1 MSDLIDPTLRPNSGM
16 SRAVF
21 VGLSATAIA
30 AADSITRA
38 LADSTQLG
46 APHPP
51 LVSEDDP
58 AITHERPSLDRPGG
72 DIDAYAAMP
81 AGRVASTPGVVVV
94 QHVWGVDAQIR
105 DVVRRFAKSG
115 FVAIAPN
122 LYARQQAPSGDG
134 STDYKTFGPF
144 AKALVDEQVDGDIQ
158 AAAAWIRQPSNSGA
172 SATTAKV
179 GLIGFC
185 MGGTIALR
193 NSVLGPT
200 FTAASIFYGKIRQS
214 SGSASTANDA
224 SLAYV
229 DKINMPLC
237 GSYGAR
243 DTGIPTADV
252 KALQDRLTVPN
263 DCKIYDAA
271 GHAFFDDTRPSY
283 VATAA
288 ADAWSRTLAWF
299 GKYVAS

>member
-1 MSDLIDPTLRPNSGM
+1 MSDLIDPTQRPNPEI
-16 SRAVF
+16 SRALF
-21 VGLSATAIA
+21 VGLSSAALA
-30 AADSITRA
+30 AAGSVTRA
-38 LADSTQLG
+38 LADGTKLG

-58 AITHERPSLDRPGG
+58 AITHARPSLERPGG

-81 AGRVASTPGVVVV
+81 AGRVASTPGVVIV

-122 LYARQQAPSGDG
+122 LYARQHAPSGDG

-144 AKALVDEQVDGDIQ
+144 AKALVDDQVDGDLQ
-158 AAAAWIRQPSNSGA
+158 AAAAWIRQTPDSST
-172 SATTAKV
+172 STAVKV

-193 NSVLGPT
+193 NSVHSPT
-200 FTAASIFYGKIRQS
+200 FTAVSVFYGKIRQ
-214 SGSASTANDA
+214 TADA
-224 SLAYV
+224 AAAATDTSLAYV
-229 DKINMPLC
+229 AKVNMPVC
-237 GSYGAR
+237 GSFGAR

-252 KALQDRLTVPN
+252 TALQARLTVPN
-263 DCKIYDAA
+263 DIKVYDEA

-299 GKYVAS
+299 GKYVAG

>member
-1 MSDLIDPTLRPNSGM
+1 MSDSIDPTLRLNPDI

-21 VGLSATAIA
+21 VGLTSTALA
-30 AADSITRA
+30 AAGSVTRA
-38 LADSTQLG
+38 LADGTTLG

-58 AITHERPSLDRPGG
+58 AITHMRPSLERPGG
-72 DIDAYAAMP
+72 AIDAYAAMP
-81 AGRVASTPGVVVV
+81 AGRVAATPGVVIV

-115 FVAIAPN
+115 FVAIAPD
-122 LYARQQAPSGDG
+122 LYARQHAPSGDG
-134 STDYKTFGPF
+134 STDYAKFGPF
-144 AKALVDEQVDGDIQ
+144 AKALVDDQVDGDVQ
-158 AAAAWIRQPSNSGA
+158 AAAAWIRQTPGSGA
-172 SATTAKV
+172 SSPPVKV

-185 MGGTIALR
+185 MGGAIALR
-193 NSVLGPT
+193 NCVQGPT
-200 FTAASIFYGKIRQS
+200 FTAASIFYGRIRQT
-214 SGSASTANDA
+214 SGAATAESGA

-229 DKINMPLC
+229 DKINVPVC

-243 DTGIPTADV
+243 DTSIPTADV
-252 KALQDRLTVPN
+252 KTLQERLTVPN
-263 DCKIYDAA
+263 DIKVYDEA

-299 GKYVAS
+299 GKYVAG

>member
-1 MSDLIDPTLRPNSGM
+1 MSDTIDPTLRPIPEM
-16 SRAVF
+16 SRAAF
-21 VGLSATAIA
+21 VGLSSTAIA
-30 AADSITRA
+30 AVGSITRA
-38 LADSTQLG
+38 FADGTRLG

-58 AITHERPSLDRPGG
+58 AITHTRPSLKRPGG

-81 AGRVASTPGVVVV
+81 VGRVASTPGVVLV

-122 LYARQQAPSGDG
+122 LYARQHAPSGDG
-134 STDYKTFGPF
+134 ATDYTTFGPF
-144 AKALVDEQVDGDIQ
+144 SKALVDEEVDGDLQ
-158 AAAAWIRQPSNSGA
+158 AAAAWIRQPATAGA
-172 SATTAKV
+172 SPSPTKV

-193 NSVLGPT
+193 NTVRGPQ
-200 FTAASIFYGKIRQS
+200 FTAASVFYGKIRQS
-214 SGSASTANDA
+214 SGAGEAATDA
-224 SLAYV
+224 SLAYA
-229 DKINMPLC
+229 DNINMPLC

-243 DTGIPTADV
+243 DASIPTADV
-252 KALQDRLTVPN
+252 AALREHLTVPN
-263 DCKIYDAA
+263 DLKIYDEA

-288 ADAWSRTLAWF
+288 ADAWSRTLRWF
-299 GKYVAS
+299 EKYVAG